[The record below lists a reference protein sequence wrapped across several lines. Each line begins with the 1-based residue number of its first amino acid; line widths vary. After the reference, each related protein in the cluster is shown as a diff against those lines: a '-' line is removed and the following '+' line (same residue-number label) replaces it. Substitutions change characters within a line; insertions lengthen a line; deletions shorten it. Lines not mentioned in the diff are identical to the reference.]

1 MILVSSCLLGK
12 PCRYDGKSS
21 RDEATIEYL
30 KGKKYIEVCP
40 EVLGGLNTPRDPAE
54 IQIIDDEVR
63 IINCKGIDV
72 TKEFFKGAE
81 EVLKIAKENNC
92 TKAILK
98 AKSPSCGC
106 GKIYDGS
113 FSGKLIE
120 GNGVTADLLIKEGI
134 KVQSAAE

>member
-1 MILVSSCLLGK
+1 MLLVSACLLGE

-21 RDEATIEYL
+21 KDEATIEYL
-30 KGKKYIEVCP
+30 KDKEYIEVCP
-40 EVLGGLNTPRDPAE
+40 EVLGGLDTPRDPAE
-54 IQIIDDEVR
+54 KKIIDGEVR
-63 IINCKGIDV
+63 IVNCTGVDV
-72 TKEFFKGAE
+72 TKEFLKGAE
-81 EVLKIAKENNC
+81 EALKIAKENKC

-120 GNGVTADLLIKEGI
+120 GNGVTAELLMNNGI
-134 KVQSAAE
+134 LVESADE

>member
-1 MILVSSCLLGK
+1 MILVSSCLLGE

-21 RDEATIEYL
+21 KDEATIEYL
-30 KGKKYIEVCP
+30 KNKEYIKVCP
-40 EVLGGLNTPRDPAE
+40 EVLGGLDTPRDPAE
-54 IQIIDDEVR
+54 KQIINGEIR
-63 IINCKGIDV
+63 IVNCKGVDV
-72 TKEFFKGAE
+72 TKAFLKGAE

-120 GNGVTADLLIKEGI
+120 GNGVTAELLMKEGI
-134 KVQSAAE
+134 QVQSAAE